1 VVILKLPV
9 RTGEAMET
17 MTFTID
23 NVNNDAADVT
33 LRREMTQMS
42 FRVEAPALEQALAN
56 IDKAVAEKEVSAGTY
71 GSAASF
77 AVERKVR
84 LKDALEWAKKS
95 VELDPKFYP
104 TVRSVSRAL

>member
-1 VVILKLPV
+1 VILKLPV
-9 RTGEAMET
+9 KTGEAMET